1 MRSTFLSTLALT
13 ATLAASPAALDAA
26 PDQTHGMALMSA
38 VVEANGTL
46 ISGTGVK
53 NVTHT
58 GLGGYLVQFDRS
70 VTGCTPVAS
79 PLANFYDNFV
89 TVKHIPTPTPDTF
102 QVLTGEVLGNG
113 EDTRFSLI
121 VFCGQ

>member
-1 MRSTFLSTLALT
+1 MRPKSFFALAL
-13 ATLAASPAALDAA
+13 AAAFVTPPVSIRAA
-26 PDQTHGMALMSA
+26 PDQTLGMALMSA

-58 GLGGYLVQFDRS
+58 GFGAYLVQFDRS
-70 VTGCTPVAS
+70 VAGCTPVAS
-79 PLANFYDNFV
+79 PQVNFSVFV
-89 TVKHIPTPTPDTF
+89 VVNHFPTPTPDTF
-102 QVLTGEVLGNG
+102 QVLTGEGLGNG

-121 VFCGQ
+121 VFCAK

>member
-1 MRSTFLSTLALT
+1 MRSNFLSTLALT

-26 PDQTHGMALMSA
+26 PDQTLGMALMSA

-53 NVTHT
+53 NVTRT

-70 VTGCTPVAS
+70 VVGCTPVAGL
-79 PLANFYDNFV
+79 LANFYDNFV
-89 TVKHIPTPTPDTF
+89 AVNHNPTTPDTF
-102 QVLTGEVLGNG
+102 QVLTGEVFGSG

-121 VFCGQ
+121 VFCGR

>member
-1 MRSTFLSTLALT
+1 MRSKFLSTLVLT
-13 ATLAASPAALDAA
+13 ATLAASPADAA
-26 PDQTHGMALMSA
+26 PDQTLGMALMSA

-53 NVTHT
+53 NVTRT

-70 VTGCTPVAS
+70 VVGCTPVAS
-79 PLANFYDNFV
+79 PLINFYDNFV
-89 TVKHIPTPTPDTF
+89 VVNHIPSAPTPDTF

-121 VFCGQ
+121 VFCGR

>member
-1 MRSTFLSTLALT
+1 MRSNFLSTLALT

-26 PDQTHGMALMSA
+26 PDQTLGMALMSA

-53 NVTHT
+53 SVTRT

-70 VTGCTPVAS
+70 VAGCAPVAS
-79 PLANFYDNFV
+79 PLYNFYDNFV
-89 TVKHIPTPTPDTF
+89 IVRHIPTPDTL
-102 QVLTGEVLGNG
+102 QVLTGEVLGSG

-121 VFCGQ
+121 VFCGR